1 MAVGIKDFVKAASG
15 RIPADLVIKGARI
28 VNVFTGEVLGGSV
41 AVYRGRIVGTGE
53 YRAKKTID
61 LKGAYL
67 APGLIDGHIHIES
80 TMLTPGEFARAVL
93 PRGTTAVVSD
103 PHEMANV
110 KGKRGISYILDS
122 SRALPIDIFIML
134 PSCVPATEKKTGL
147 ETSPHRLST
156 RELKPFL
163 KNRRVLG
170 LAEMMNYHGVINA
183 DPYVLRKIEVLG
195 GALVDGHSPGL
206 VGRALNAYLSTG
218 IASDHECTSI
228 EEAREKLRS
237 GMFIMIREGT
247 AEKNLKAL
255 LPLVT
260 QANSPRFILVADDIH
275 PMDLEKGHLDS
286 ILRKAVSLG
295 LDPVTAI
302 RLVTL
307 NPARYFGLKG
317 SGGIAPGYKADMVVF
332 KDLKGFKARMTFK
345 NGRLVAKNGRVV
357 KGLIPKPAGL
367 TDDSVNIGWR
377 KMKGL
382 NVRAEGD
389 RIRVIKVMGTE
400 IFTRALTLKP
410 RIKDGF
416 VVPDTTRD
424 ILKAVVVERHRG
436 TGRRGIGFVRGFCM
450 KKGALASTVAHDCH
464 NIVAIG
470 TTDEDILTAVEAV
483 ESIKGGL
490 VAVRGGKLRASL
502 SLPVAGLL
510 STMPI
515 YKVSAS
521 ARNLIKVAGEFG
533 CTLIDP
539 FMTMSFLALP
549 VIPELRLTDR
559 GLVDVEKF
567 TVVSLFAGP

>member
-122 SRALPIDIFIML
+122 SRALP
-134 PSCVPATEKKTGL
+134 L

-521 ARNLIKVAGEFG
+521 ARNLIKVAGE
-533 CTLIDP
+533 
-539 FMTMSFLALP
+539 
-549 VIPELRLTDR
+549 
-559 GLVDVEKF
+559 EKF